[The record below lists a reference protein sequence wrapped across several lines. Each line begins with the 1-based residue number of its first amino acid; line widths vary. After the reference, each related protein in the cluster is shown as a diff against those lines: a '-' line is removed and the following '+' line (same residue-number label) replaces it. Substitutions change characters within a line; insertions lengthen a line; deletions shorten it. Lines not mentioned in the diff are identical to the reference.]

1 VTTPIMHH
9 DSNEETTMKKSISLL
24 LLVVLTVTGCQS
36 TIPKDALVMTSE
48 SLATRQL
55 QTRKYATTQEGDILS
70 AVAGVLQDMG
80 FNLSESESGLG
91 VIVASKKRSAV
102 DAGQQ
107 AAAVFAALLGVVTYT
122 DKEQIMRAS
131 VVTRPYGEENRYTS
145 VRVTF
150 QRVVWNTAGQIS
162 RSEALE
168 DPEIY
173 QGFFDK
179 LSKSIFLEAQNI

>member
-1 VTTPIMHH
+1 
-9 DSNEETTMKKSISLL
+9 
-24 LLVVLTVTGCQS
+24 
-36 TIPKDALVMTSE
+36 
-48 SLATRQL
+48 
-55 QTRKYATTQEGDILS
+55 
-70 AVAGVLQDMG
+70 
-80 FNLSESESGLG
+80 
-91 VIVASKKRSAV
+91 
-102 DAGQQ
+102 
-107 AAAVFAALLGVVTYT
+107 
-122 DKEQIMRAS
+122 MRAS